1 MSLIHSHFSFF
12 LLMLCI
18 HIFVYETFR
27 KYLKAGGA
35 GLGAWGGGKVLH
47 TFIVIIMMEVK
58 TKALKKYLPQRHII

>member
-1 MSLIHSHFSFF
+1 M
-12 LLMLCI
+12 
-18 HIFVYETFR
+18 ETCR

-47 TFIVIIMMEVK
+47 TFIVIIMTEVK